1 MKLNVANIY
10 SRAKH
15 GLFIIGNTNIA
26 ERVPMW
32 SKVID
37 MLRTSNS
44 VGTTLILRCPRH
56 PNVRMEVSQPEVG
69 QCVLCYILD
78 RCLIILGF

>member
-1 MKLNVANIY
+1 MKSNVANIY
-10 SRAKH
+10 SRAKY

-32 SKVID
+32 SQVID

-44 VGTTLILRCPRH
+44 VGTTLSLRCPRH

-69 QCVLCYILD
+69 QIILRYILD
-78 RCLIILGF
+78 RFLIIIGF